1 MTTGVDVEV
10 LEILVIGLPGSGKTS
25 LMKTISQHTF
35 YENDDPADWHLG
47 ELAVDTNLH
56 VQFMEP
62 PAVSGFDF
70 IYLRDIIVNMDVPAF
85 MVVMDSTA
93 SEFFGETIGILQT
106 VIAHHPTTPC
116 VLVANKQDQPDA
128 WSPDDIRMGLG
139 IPDTIAVLPCTAS
152 QTASVKE
159 VVLQTLYHIY
169 GE

>member
-1 MTTGVDVEV
+1 MSAGVDVEV
-10 LEILVIGLPGSGKTS
+10 VEILVIGLPGSGKTS

-47 ELAVDTNLH
+47 ELEVDANLH
-56 VQFMEP
+56 IHFMEP

-70 IYLRDIIVNMDVPAF
+70 IYLRDIIANMEVPAY

-106 VIAHHPTTPC
+106 VVAYHPTIPC
-116 VLVANKQDQPDA
+116 VLVANKQDQPNA
-128 WSPDDIRMGLG
+128 WSPEDIRMGLG
-139 IPDTIAVLPCTAS
+139 IPDAIAVLPCIAS
-152 QTASVKE
+152 QTESVKE
-159 VVLQTLYHIY
+159 VVLQSLYHIF